1 MMVQL
6 IDYHHGTWSSPPLPP
21 SLSVLASTGGEG
33 ERERILKGLETV
45 MEEMEE
51 AELFKEPVNLE
62 EELVYCTVVP
72 LPTDLRTIH
81 TKLNNGFYRYSI
93 IHVPVH

>member
-6 IDYHHGTWSSPPLPP
+6 IDYHHGTWSYPPLPP
-21 SLSVLASTGGEG
+21 SLSVLASTG
-33 ERERILKGLETV
+33 
-45 MEEMEE
+45 MEE

-62 EELVYCTVVP
+62 EELVYCVVVP

>member
-1 MMVQL
+1 MEL
-6 IDYHHGTWSSPPLPP
+6 PSSP
-21 SLSVLASTGGEG
+21 SLSLSPSQYWGEG
-33 ERERILKGLETV
+33 ERERILKGLETI

-51 AELFKEPVNLE
+51 AELFKEPVNFE

-93 IHVPVH
+93 IHVPVHCH

>member
-1 MMVQL
+1 
-6 IDYHHGTWSSPPLPP
+6 
-21 SLSVLASTGGEG
+21 
-33 ERERILKGLETV
+33 

-72 LPTDLRTIH
+72 LPTDLRTISGPYAGLG
-81 TKLNNGFYRYSI
+81 KGGLQNGGAQSALKIFRT
-93 IHVPVH
+93 